1 MSRDYQARSDVHA
14 YGTAWVLLCV
24 AVGIHVIDEAA
35 NNFLSLYNPTVLALR
50 NRIPWLPLPTF
61 TIREWITGLAVAIA
75 LGLLLSPF
83 AFRGAL
89 WLRPLAYFLAVSM
102 MANGLQHMVASVY
115 LHRLAPGVY
124 SSPLLIV
131 TAVNLFLV
139 LLRSRST
146 PSATADSEG

>member
-1 MSRDYQARSDVHA
+1 MKSDVHP

-24 AVGIHVIDEAA
+24 AVSIHVIDEAA

-50 NRIPWLPLPTF
+50 SRIPWLPLPTF

-89 WLRPLAYFLAVSM
+89 WLRPLAYLLAVSM

-115 LHRLAPGVY
+115 LHRFAPGVY

-139 LLRSRST
+139 LLRTRSN
-146 PSATADSEG
+146 PAATADSER